1 MLVEDNQKILLG
13 NSIQLPEDDMDENIT
28 KIDDQID
35 SLNGYWETTILDSI
49 GTKNF
54 KEDYNTVIGDIIEYV
69 PLEEQIAFCYTILE
83 KIYEVYDFEL
93 PQKVDIQTK
102 QSVLNLYDFLKFLE
116 FDHEDFVVSIWA
128 FIKTDESTES
138 LLETCLDNEN
148 NIMKEVEEQLETSVY
163 PELISIFLRT
173 YIKER
178 FIQWFCNSTMRYESE
193 IKIRMMEEN

>member
-13 NSIQLPEDDMDENIT
+13 NSIELPEDDMDENRT

-54 KEDYNTVIGDIIEYV
+54 KENYNTVIGDIIEYV

-93 PQKVDIQTK
+93 SEKIDIQTK

-116 FDHEDFVVSIWA
+116 FDHEDFVLSVWA

-138 LLETCLDNEN
+138 LLEACLDNED

-178 FIQWFCNSTMRYESE
+178 FIQWFCNSTMRYEAE